1 VRFKKGKYNNSCMAK
16 ILLVEDDPMIGE
28 IYHRKLSGSGYE
40 TEVCVDGLA
49 AKEKMKMEVYDLVFL
64 DVVLP
69 GMDGI
74 DILKEISEEGKKP
87 LLSPVVV
94 CSNLNDTENQN
105 NAFLFGASGFLVKS
119 QFDISKL
126 PKEADRFIR
135 QAQARKVNEARF
147 EAKSVDIPVRD
158 EDRKHILVVED
169 EEIFA
174 ELFSGYLEQEGFRV
188 TVARTGAKALDVLH
202 EQSAD
207 LVVTDIL
214 LPTMYGDELVE
225 VMRNDEQLRDIPIVV
240 ISASAMDDNIER
252 VKRFGVEDIFIKT
265 DITPSELMHRIKEI
279 LKVQ

>member
-1 VRFKKGKYNNSCMAK
+1 MEK

-28 IYHRKLSGSGYE
+28 IYHRKLSNSGYD

-49 AKEKMKMEVYDLVFL
+49 AMEKMRTNVYDLVFL

-74 DILKEISEEGKKP
+74 DILKDLSEEGKKP
-87 LLSPVVV
+87 LLSPVVI

-126 PKEADRFIR
+126 PNEANRFIR
-135 QAQARKVNEARF
+135 EAKARKKNE
-147 EAKSVDIPVRD
+147 VRLQSKTTNVPIQD

-169 EEIFA
+169 EEIFS
-174 ELFSGYLEQEGFRV
+174 ELFSGYLKQEGFRV
-188 TVARTGAKALDVLH
+188 SVARSGAEALNKLR
-202 EQSAD
+202 EEPAD
-207 LVVTDIL
+207 LVVTDML

-225 VMRNDEQLRDIPIVV
+225 AMRKDEQLRTIPIMV
-240 ISASAMDDNIER
+240 ISASAMDENIER
-252 VKRFGVEDIFIKT
+252 VKKLGVSDIFVKT
-265 DITPSELMHRIKEI
+265 EVTPSDLMQRIKELLQI
-279 LKVQ
+279 EN